1 MSHAAAPPHSDA
13 TRGGPGGPPPGKR
26 ILRAMSAD
34 SVGSEEALAAAEN
47 VRQRLGRWGPGEVFT
62 GRSPLVKVFNIR

>member
-1 MSHAAAPPHSDA
+1 
-13 TRGGPGGPPPGKR
+13 
-26 ILRAMSAD
+26 MSAD